1 MLNCFLHTKS
11 YILGN
16 NTVHQ
21 LQDDN
26 RKYEDSSDDG
36 NSMVCAESPFQEV
49 ESYELGKT
57 IIVIILLL
65 I

>member
-36 NSMVCAESPFQEV
+36 NSIVCAEAHFKKWKAMNLV
-49 ESYELGKT
+49 KL
-57 IIVIILLL
+57 
-65 I
+65 